1 MTHCGLPDFLFVF
14 FLVFPLLYYG
24 KTFKHD
30 SESVLNTQLYT
41 SGSSKSDAIYLFKK
55 KEKTEMSK
63 TSFVPTRRYD
73 TTNNCFRISPRS
85 TKSKWTG
92 KWIVL

>member
-14 FLVFPLLYYG
+14 FLIFPLLYYG

-55 KEKTEMSK
+55 NQK
-63 TSFVPTRRYD
+63 
-73 TTNNCFRISPRS
+73 
-85 TKSKWTG
+85 
-92 KWIVL
+92 